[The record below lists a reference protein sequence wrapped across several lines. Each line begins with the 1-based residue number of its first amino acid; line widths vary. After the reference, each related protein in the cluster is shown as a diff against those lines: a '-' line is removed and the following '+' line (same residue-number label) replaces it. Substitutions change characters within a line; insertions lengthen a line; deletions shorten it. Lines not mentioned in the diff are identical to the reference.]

1 MVRSGPSDQ
10 GAGADQ
16 ALLGAAAGS
25 RWSRPDL
32 TAALG
37 RLAAEQAGDDR
48 TWAVAAGWVLHGCA
62 AIGDPRDE
70 AAAVLDA
77 IGPASGARC
86 AVVRGPAGARLR
98 GELAGVARDHGAP
111 DVARRLL
118 DELLADPATP
128 TDVRFDALV
137 ARARAS
143 LADGPD
149 RLEELLAPID
159 VAARAVPGH
168 AAEATAAL
176 LRAAAERA
184 QGRHHTAADRARTAM
199 ALLGWR
205 PELATTPTESDH
217 LTAALA
223 TQWIGALL
231 DAGATAEAR
240 HAADEIAPRLDA
252 DAVPSRQLAQ
262 LRLTWA
268 RAASNSAGTVSAL
281 GRAATDAAASGAPDL
296 ESACRAALAELHE
309 ASGRFAS
316 ALEET
321 RLRMSADAED
331 RARRRRF
338 ASASARLTDLAG
350 TAQDVPQPETP
361 APGPRTSLPPT
372 TLPGTTDPA
381 GPRTPPRGTTFA
393 SLYDA
398 VLAETR
404 SASTSAP
411 TPPGTAY
418 PVLAGTVLDAATP
431 MRYDPSIGTP
441 LAPRHRPAPEATPTA
456 RPAAAEHGSGSATAP
471 SSGRRRRAE
480 EPSAPQARFTT
491 SPMGDAL
498 LDELRR
504 NGTLSD
510 PDWGQ
515 ADDVSRFRAR
525 NGQRVGSAPSAAEPG
540 PEPPRE
546 GPAPESGSDRYAAAA
561 DWLASAIA
569 DIDRVWGKPDAPAA
583 VTADHGGRVPE
594 SGERPGGR
602 RRRAVEPEPASPA
615 GPDPATG
622 RAAGTTNGHR
632 HSRPASSDGPATGG
646 RRRAAAAEP
655 GSAIAGFPRAVD
667 EVPGGGRTVTNDAS
681 GGRRR
686 RLGAPAADAGG
697 HGTTTGSA
705 DRAASRAPWEDGTPS
720 QPGRGRRGVR
730 VVVDLASGDQRVQG
744 TAAAVALRRV
754 ARRVGAVLPAGA
766 TSRTGD
772 DAVVVELPDADRAA
786 AAAWVHSVL
795 DDLAA
800 GLPRSDD
807 LDGALLRASVVG
819 ADGVRGAQILQD
831 LVPRRGDPTSQAD
844 PSVERITAARA
855 VRRAAQGRRDD
866 GPVADARTRNGVVGD
881 RAIHAAGAAA
891 PGPVVEGRA
900 PRSAA
905 GSTGGRGARPP
916 ADGPVPGRVPETPS
930 PETRGRRRR
939 AETDAVPPWIPGA
952 PPRRDESRH
961 QQPVD
966 GSGRH
971 RGARVATGSAP
982 AADVGSGRHR
992 ERERIDERAP
1002 LTGARST
1009 SAPHRTAGD
1018 RPAQPVPGAVQD
1030 GRRARADAPDDAS
1043 TATDARTGTG
1053 AAGRNGH
1060 RYADEWPGSQAAPAA
1075 LVTDDAGSHLALGSD
1090 VLRLSRSAFDAL
1102 DEGPPDDAGPPSGTA
1117 GMDDAGGRSGA
1128 ARVDAGLPSG
1138 AAGVPD
1144 AGPAAGADDADDA
1157 DLPAA
1162 AGVDAAGPPAV
1173 AAGADDPLRPSGHA
1187 QREPGGHDVATD
1199 DAASEADPSGAADRP
1214 QAETAPPA
1222 EEEPDIESLG
1232 LAELLAGAMAA
1243 YRGM

>member
-1 MVRSGPSDQ
+1 MPPAGYCTAAPRSAIPATRPRPCSTRSGLRPERAARSS
-10 GAGADQ
+10 AG
-16 ALLGAAAGS
+16 L
-25 RWSRPDL
+25 P
-32 TAALG
+32 G
-37 RLAAEQAGDDR
+37 R
-48 TWAVAAGWVLHGCA
+48 GC
-62 AIGDPRDE
+62 
-70 AAAVLDA
+70 
-77 IGPASGARC
+77 
-86 AVVRGPAGARLR
+86 

-705 DRAASRAPWEDGTPS
+705 DRAASRAPGRTARPRSPAEAGAGCGSSSIWPRATSACRERPRRSRSGGSRGGSERCCPRVPPRGRATTPS
-720 QPGRGRRGVR
+720 SSSFRTPTGRQPPRGSTRC
-730 VVVDLASGDQRVQG
+730 S
-744 TAAAVALRRV
+744 TTSRRV
-754 ARRVGAVLPAGA
+754 SHAPTTSTGRSCVRASSVPTGSAVPRSCR
-766 TSRTGD
+766 TSS
-772 DAVVVELPDADRAA
+772 RAA
-786 AAAWVHSVL
+786 ATRRARRT
-795 DDLAA
+795 
-800 GLPRSDD
+800 PRWS
-807 LDGALLRASVVG
+807 GS
-819 ADGVRGAQILQD
+819 
-831 LVPRRGDPTSQAD
+831 PRRG
-844 PSVERITAARA
+844 PSAGRHRA
-855 VRRAAQGRRDD
+855 VATTDRLQMPGPATVSSATGRSTPRARPRRGRSSKAAPPVGRRID
-866 GPVADARTRNGVVGD
+866 
-881 RAIHAAGAAA
+881 
-891 PGPVVEGRA
+891 
-900 PRSAA
+900 
-905 GSTGGRGARPP
+905 GGRGARPP

-971 RGARVATGSAP
+971 RGARVAAGSAP

-1075 LVTDDAGSHLALGSD
+1075 LVTDDAGSHPAPGSD
-1090 VLRLSRSAFDAL
+1090 VRRLPRSAFDAL

-1117 GMDDAGGRSGA
+1117 GTDDAGGRSGA

-1144 AGPAAGADDADDA
+1144 AGPAAGADDAD
-1157 DLPAA
+1157 LPAA
-1162 AGVDAAGPPAV
+1162 AGVEAAGPPAV

-1187 QREPGGHDVATD
+1187 QRDPGATTSRPTMPRPRPIRPAPRTDRRPRRRLRRRRSPTSSRWGSRSSSPGRWPRTGVCDGDGSVARP
-1199 DAASEADPSGAADRP
+1199 ELGWEVPSDSTGALP
-1214 QAETAPPA
+1214 
-1222 EEEPDIESLG
+1222 
-1232 LAELLAGAMAA
+1232 
-1243 YRGM
+1243 